1 MSQQV
6 AQSIL
11 TVAQLNHFIKFQI
24 ESDPNFKSCLVSGE
38 ISNFKYHTSGHMY
51 FTLKDETSRIRA
63 VMFQGR
69 NRFLKFRPEDGMK
82 VICQGSVGVFER
94 DGQYQLY
101 IDTMQ
106 PDGLGDL
113 YIAFEQL
120 RDRLQS
126 EGLFAEGRKKSLPSY
141 PKRIGVVTS
150 PTGAVIRDIC
160 TTIQRRFPLAQVI
173 LSPALV
179 QGPEAA
185 PTLVSALSRLE
196 TMNPAVDVIII
207 GRGGGSLEE
216 LWPFNEESVVRAV
229 ANCPIPIISAVGH
242 ETDVTLCDF
251 AADIR
256 AATPTAAA
264 ELAVP
269 DKQELQEWLDEVLFR
284 SRQIVRRKVVDSRR
298 TLLQLATR
306 PVLSRPESLVD
317 RRRQAV
323 DYLENLLSRNISRP
337 LQRAD
342 KQWQILR
349 DRLQKVMPQKRIADE
364 KTELLHL
371 EQKVGQLAE
380 RKLHR
385 LNIEIER
392 LTSSLVALNPMA
404 VLQRGY
410 SILRR
415 EDGKVITKKDDL
427 PIGSYGQVQLAD
439 GSIRVRREDDWV
451 DEQIRLDI

>member
-11 TVAQLNHFIKFQI
+11 TVAQLNRFIKFQI
-24 ESDPNFKSCLVSGE
+24 ESDPKFKSCLVSGE

-427 PIGSYGQVQLAD
+427 PIGSYAQVQLAD

>member
-11 TVAQLNHFIKFQI
+11 TVAQLNRFIKFQI

-196 TMNPAVDVIII
+196 TMNPVVDVIII

-298 TLLQLATR
+298 TLLQLTTR

-364 KTELLHL
+364 KTVLLHL